1 MNKAG
6 KVLFLAHSRP
16 GSHVF
21 RQTAQYLEKFPD
33 VEIRGIADDPGPFPQ
48 SVEEITLLYMLK
60 AMDIGV
66 ERHFLA
72 AIEQAQR
79 DGYGAA
85 ACASAGDFACAEARE
100 RFSIPYIGMG
110 WASYREAVAIGGRFS
125 HLHTHMAELI
135 MPISIQ
141 QIKAYGFFEQL
152 VSVEYVDVDIY
163 RCIAAEADPDFG
175 QLLQIFS
182 PKVQKA
188 AEKGARAITIG
199 CGSPEFSRLA
209 HMLDAMAREQYGVRV
224 LPPID
229 TVVSVAREFLGGS
242 TRAVPPVRSGECKA
256 GM

>member
-1 MNKAG
+1 MNQAD
-6 KVLFLAHSRP
+6 KVLYLAHSKP
-16 GSHVF
+16 GSYVF
-21 RQTAQYLEKFPD
+21 RQTAQYLERFPD

-100 RFSIPYIGMG
+100 RFSVPYVGMG

-135 MPISIQ
+135 TPISIQ
-141 QIKAYGFFEQL
+141 QIKAYGFIEQL

-163 RCIAAEADPDFG
+163 RCMAAEADPDFE
-175 QLLQIFS
+175 QLIEIFS
-182 PKVQKA
+182 PKVKKA
-188 AEKGARAITIG
+188 VEKGARAITIG

-209 HMLDAMAREQYGVRV
+209 HMLDAMAQEQYGVRV

-229 TVVSVAREFLGGS
+229 TVVAVAREFIGAR
-242 TRAVPPVRSGECKA
+242 TRADLSGRSGECKA

>member
-1 MNKAG
+1 MNQAD

-16 GSHVF
+16 GSYVF
-21 RQTAQYLEKFPD
+21 RQTAQYLERFPE
-33 VEIRGIADDPGPFPQ
+33 VEIRAIADDPGPFPQ

-72 AIEQAQR
+72 AIGQAER
-79 DGYGAA
+79 EGYGAA

-100 RFSIPYIGMG
+100 RYSIPYVGMG

-141 QIKAYGFFEQL
+141 QISAYGFREQL

-163 RCIAAEADPDFG
+163 RCLAAEADPDFG
-175 QLLQIFS
+175 QLLQIFA
-182 PKVQKA
+182 PQVKKA
-188 AEKGARAITIG
+188 AAKGARAITIG

-209 HMLDAMAREQYGVRV
+209 QLLDDMAREQYGVRV

-229 TVVSVAREFLGGS
+229 TVVKVAREFLGSS
-242 TRAVPPVRSGECKA
+242 TRSAPPDRSGRCQA

>member
-1 MNKAG
+1 
-6 KVLFLAHSRP
+6 
-16 GSHVF
+16 
-21 RQTAQYLEKFPD
+21 
-33 VEIRGIADDPGPFPQ
+33 
-48 SVEEITLLYMLK
+48 MLK

-66 ERHFLA
+66 ERHFPA
-72 AIEQAQR
+72 AIER
-79 DGYGAA
+79 RKWGGYGPRPVRAPA
-85 ACASAGDFACAEARE
+85 TLPAEARE
-100 RFSIPYIGMG
+100 RYSIPYVGMG

-135 MPISIQ
+135 TPISVQ

-163 RCIAAEADPDFG
+163 RCLAAEADPDFG

-182 PKVQKA
+182 PKVKKA

-209 HMLDAMAREQYGVRV
+209 HMLDAMAQEQYGVRV

-229 TVVSVAREFLGGS
+229 TVVSVAREFLAAS
-242 TRAVPPVRSGECKA
+242 ARAAPPDRSGECKA